1 MATKTYLLDPEDFL
15 DFQLY
20 GMVSSY
26 SDSPQLVF
34 HVNLNFETQFSRVS
48 DLELVIENQK
58 LYFPRFEWTDQQN
71 HIYYNLIKNV
81 SYSLDV
87 QEKPT
92 DLTALFEMTPHLISQ
107 FKMYNYFLKI
117 TAEEDQIELPIK
129 ENLFIQKISKLDINK
144 IKTIDRL
151 VY

>member
-1 MATKTYLLDPEDFL
+1 MATKTYLLDPEDFI

-20 GMVSSY
+20 GIVSSY
-26 SDSPQLVF
+26 SDSPQFVF
-34 HVNLNFETQFSRVS
+34 HVNLNFKTQFSRVS

-58 LYFPRFEWTDQQN
+58 LYFPRFEWVDQQN
-71 HIYYNLIKNV
+71 YRYYNLIKNV

-87 QEKPT
+87 QQKSA
-92 DLTALFEMTPHLISQ
+92 DLTALFDMTPHLISQ

-117 TAEEDQIELPIK
+117 TTEEDEFELPLN